1 MKNQLNILS
10 QLQELV
16 LTRDEHRRLGDGSQI
31 DALDSSI
38 DTLIEQLTPPVQNVY
53 QRLYKKDHVVIA
65 SVANNCCSMCG
76 MRLPISQMQQVRLE
90 KTIQVCA
97 SCGRILCNEDEAA
110 PKNVAE
116 KAGRGEPRKTGI
128 SRFSAEGLMICDLKS
143 TNTKDAIKELADA
156 MVANNFVS
164 NADSIVKSVLEREA
178 ILTTAIGNGVAF
190 PHVRGVEGG
199 GLTLALGVSKKG
211 FVYDADGNVVNLVF
225 LSAIPLAVSAFY
237 LRLISGISEALGK
250 ADVRKSLIDAES
262 NAELWKSLVK
272 ATRNTIH

>member
-10 QLQELV
+10 QLQELI
-16 LTRDEHRRLGDGSQI
+16 LTRDEHRRLGDGSQM

-38 DTLIEQLTPPVQNVY
+38 NTLVGQLVPNVQTVY
-53 QRLYKKDHVVIA
+53 QRLYKKDHVVVA
-65 SVANNCCSMCG
+65 SVANNSCSMCG
-76 MRLPISQMQQVRLE
+76 MRLPISQMQQVRLG

-116 KAGRGEPRKTGI
+116 KAMRGEPRKTGI
-128 SRFSAEGLMICDLKS
+128 SRFSAEGLMICDLQA

-178 ILTTAIGNGVAF
+178 ILTTAMGKGVAF

-211 FVYDADGNVVNLVF
+211 FVYDAEGNVVHLVF

-237 LRLISGISEALGK
+237 LRLIAGISEALAK
-250 ADVRKSLIDAES
+250 DEVRQSLVGAAS
-262 NAELWKSLVK
+262 NADLWKALVK
-272 ATRNTIH
+272 ATRNTVH